1 MLKEKPA
8 CIFNKHE
15 SPVTCCILSPLN
27 EMLMISGGLDNQ
39 LSCYDLKQKSYIKST
54 IVYGGITCID
64 MNKDG
69 STIAVGTA
77 NGYVNLF
84 DLRSKIDEPMHSFKA
99 HSSVH
104 CLKFLYEIPVAPKQE
119 DLTTTINKRVNN
131 LITTPV
137 NDQSS
142 STTTQYSFINMY
154 SPTNE
159 HNKQSSTA
167 LSGIN
172 SSFVLHKNNDS
183 ITSPI
188 KQPSTPN
195 GVVSHMPLNK
205 NLKSIYFL
213 LNNFS
218 F

>member
-1 MLKEKPA
+1 MGHFKRKA
-8 CIFNKHE
+8 SFIFNKHE

-54 IVYGGITCID
+54 TVFGGITCID

-69 STIAVGTA
+69 STIAVGTV
-77 NGYVNLF
+77 NGIVYLY
-84 DLRSKIDEPMHSFKA
+84 DLRWKKDEPMHYFEA

-131 LITTPV
+131 LKTTPV

-142 STTTQYSFINMY
+142 STTTTTTKYGFKMN
-154 SPTNE
+154 SPTNK
-159 HNKQSSTA
+159 HNKPSSTA
-167 LSGIN
+167 QSRII
-172 SSFVLHKNNDS
+172 SSFV
-183 ITSPI
+183 
-188 KQPSTPN
+188 
-195 GVVSHMPLNK
+195 
-205 NLKSIYFL
+205 
-213 LNNFS
+213 
-218 F
+218 

>member
-1 MLKEKPA
+1 
-8 CIFNKHE
+8 
-15 SPVTCCILSPLN
+15 
-27 EMLMISGGLDNQ
+27 MISGGLDNQ

-54 IVYGGITCID
+54 TVFGGITCID

-69 STIAVGTA
+69 STIAVGTV

-131 LITTPV
+131 LIATPV

>member
-8 CIFNKHE
+8 CIFKNHE
-15 SPVTCCILSPLN
+15 SPVTCCTLSPLN
-27 EMLMISGGLDNQ
+27 EMFMVSGGLDNQ
-39 LSCYDLKQKSYIKST
+39 LSCYDLKQKSHIKST
-54 IVYGGITCID
+54 TVYGGITCIN

-69 STIAVGTA
+69 STIAVGTV
-77 NGYVNLF
+77 NGIVYLY
-84 DLRSKIDEPMHSFKA
+84 DLRSKFDEPMHSFKA

-104 CLKFLYEIPVAPKQE
+104 CLKFLYEIPVTPKQD

-131 LITTPV
+131 LITTQV
-137 NDQSS
+137 NEQSA
-142 STTTQYSFINMY
+142 STTATTQYSFNMY
-154 SPTNE
+154 SPTND

-167 LSGIN
+167 ISGIN

-188 KQPSTPN
+188 KHPSTPN

-205 NLKSIYFL
+205 NLKSIFH
-213 LNNFS
+213 FIS
-218 F
+218 S